1 MFLHSKC
8 TRRSGND
15 LYLPFE
21 ITLLAEISSIILL
34 ITNIMYKM
42 TKIVTFS
49 DPGSS
54 IPLYEEKVTIDKSN
68 TITIVKVKMKTSDVF
83 LFSKEE

>member
-1 MFLHSKC
+1 
-8 TRRSGND
+8 
-15 LYLPFE
+15 
-21 ITLLAEISSIILL
+21 
-34 ITNIMYKM
+34 MYKM
-42 TKIVTFS
+42 TKFVTFS